1 MARVLVVEDTEDI
14 ASLIRHSLLREGLKV
29 DVVTDGTGALVA
41 IAIDPPDL
49 VVLDLMLPDISGVD
63 VCRKIRGMDEDHG
76 RPPTPILMLT
86 ALSSVSDRVT
96 GLEAGA
102 DDYLMKPF
110 AVAELVARVRV
121 ILRRRRAETPSAVSS
136 EVLAYGDLNVEI
148 GSRIVR
154 RGDRTVFLTSREF
167 EVLVFLLRHANQVI
181 PRETLLRRI
190 WGTDFFGDS
199 NVVAVTIASVRRA
212 LETAGESR
220 LIQTIR
226 GAGYVLRHQE

>member
-1 MARVLVVEDTEDI
+1 MARVLVVEDTDDI
-14 ASLIRHSLLREGLKV
+14 ASLIRHSLIREGLKV
-29 DVVTDGTGALVA
+29 DVVKDGSVALMA
-41 IAIDPPDL
+41 IAVDPPDL

-63 VCRKIRGMDEDHG
+63 VCRKIRSMDETHG
-76 RPPTPILMLT
+76 RPPTPVLMLT
-86 ALSSVSDRVT
+86 ALSSVTDRVT

-121 ILRRRRAETPSAVSS
+121 ILRRKRTEAPAAVSS
-136 EVLAYGDLNVEI
+136 EVLTYQDLRAEL

-154 RGDRTVFLTSREF
+154 RGDRTVGLTSREF

-199 NVVAVTIASVRRA
+199 NVVAVTIAAVRRS
-212 LETAGESR
+212 LEEGGEPR

-226 GAGYVLRHQE
+226 GAGYVLRQ

>member
-1 MARVLVVEDTEDI
+1 MAKVLVVEDSEDI
-14 ASLIRHSLLREGLKV
+14 ASLIKHSLVRERLKV
-29 DVVTDGTGALVA
+29 DVVNDGASALMAVG
-41 IAIDPPDL
+41 IEPPDV
-49 VVLDLMLPDISGVD
+49 VVLDVMLPDISGVE
-63 VCRKIRGMDEDHG
+63 VCRRIRAMDEENE

-86 ALSSVSDRVT
+86 ALSSVTDRVT

-121 ILRRRRAETPSAVSS
+121 ILRRKRTETPAAVPH
-136 EVLAYGDLNVEI
+136 EVLEYRDLRVEL
-148 GSRIVR
+148 GSRLIT
-154 RGDRTVFLTSREF
+154 RGERNVALTSREF

-181 PRETLLRRI
+181 SRDTLLRRI

-199 NVVAVTIASVRRA
+199 NVVAVTIASIRRA
-212 LETAGESR
+212 LEEGGEAR

-226 GAGYVLRHQE
+226 GAGYVLR